1 MRKKKPLEQILLG
14 LGTLLLIGLA
24 GHTAEEPE
32 LLYPAPVR
40 ISAHRLRFERQTV
53 VGGVVLAELELGADG
68 KPRQVTV
75 QYGQSPF
82 REVASSLL
90 REWTFM
96 LPEEAAED
104 ARVAAVFMFRQPQL
118 LAVGSTA
125 QRLPRV
131 SSGGPALPPQA
142 RRVVE
147 PSHPVQVVTDGLA
160 VLAVALDETGRLKA
174 ISSLFGPSEF
184 LAAARQAVRQWEFE
198 PARQEG
204 EAVEGG
210 LLVVVYFP
218 RPLLGPP
225 PERR

>member
-1 MRKKKPLEQILLG
+1 MRKRKPIEQVLLG
-14 LGTLLLIGLA
+14 LGTLALIGLV
-24 GHTAEEPE
+24 GHAAEKPN

-40 ISAHRLRFERQTV
+40 ISAHGLRFERQTV
-53 VGGVVLAELELGADG
+53 VGGVVLAELQPGADG

-90 REWTFM
+90 REWTFT

-104 ARVAAVFMFRQPQL
+104 ARVAAVVMFRQPQL

-125 QRLPRV
+125 QTLPRV
-131 SSGGPALPPQA
+131 SVGPASPPQA

-147 PSHPVQVVTDGLA
+147 PSHPALVATEGLA
-160 VLAVALDETGRLKA
+160 VLGVALDETGRLKA
-174 ISSLFGPSEF
+174 ISSLFGPREL
-184 LAAARQAVRQWEFE
+184 LAAARRAVQQWEFE

-225 PERR
+225 PEER